1 MKRPNPLSSPNS
13 TELLSI
19 SSISTSKMGGKR
31 ISFIDTTTKKPLP
44 KSLDPKKV
52 IFISVCFFVFFVSS
66 LLHFILFASYS
77 ATRSSLQQA
86 TLEQRRRS
94 IDEQAV
100 VAHRLYQLADFACEI
115 ANQPGQCTPQKAPLS
130 LESFFGGGSKT
141 YTTAKM
147 KNDLTK
153 EQQQQQQQMTTQHFS
168 VIVNVAYRQEKIE
181 IINLVVVKLKN

>member
-31 ISFIDTTTKKPLP
+31 ISFIEAKKPIP
-44 KSLDPKKV
+44 KSLDSKKV

-66 LLHFILFASYS
+66 LLHFLLFASYS

-86 TLEQRRRS
+86 TLQQRRRS

-115 ANQPGQCTPQKAPLS
+115 VNQPGQCTPLKAPLS
-130 LESFFGGGSKT
+130 LEAFFGGGSKT
-141 YTTAKM
+141 STTAKM
-147 KNDLTK
+147 KNDSTK
-153 EQQQQQQQMTTQHFS
+153 EQQQPPLATQHLS
-168 VIVNVAYRQEKIE
+168 VIVNVAYRPEKIE

>member
-31 ISFIDTTTKKPLP
+31 ISFIDAKKPIQ

-66 LLHFILFASYS
+66 LLHFLLFASYS
-77 ATRSSLQQA
+77 ATRSSSLQQA

-115 ANQPGQCTPQKAPLS
+115 ANQPGRCTPLKAPLS
-130 LESFFGGGSKT
+130 LEAFFGGGSST
-141 YTTAKM
+141 STTVKM
-147 KNDLTK
+147 KNDS
-153 EQQQQQQQMTTQHFS
+153 TTQHLS

>member
-1 MKRPNPLSSPNS
+1 MKRPNPLSSQNS

-31 ISFIDTTTKKPLP
+31 ISFIEAKKPIP
-44 KSLDPKKV
+44 KSLDSKKV

-66 LLHFILFASYS
+66 LLHFLLFASYS
-77 ATRSSLQQA
+77 ATRSSSLQQA

-94 IDEQAV
+94 IDQQAV

-115 ANQPGQCTPQKAPLS
+115 ANQSGQCTPLKAPLS
-130 LESFFGGGSKT
+130 LEAFFGGGSST
-141 YTTAKM
+141 STTAKM
-147 KNDLTK
+147 KNDSTK
-153 EQQQQQQQMTTQHFS
+153 EQQQPPLATQHLS

>member
-1 MKRPNPLSSPNS
+1 MKRPNPLLSQNS

-19 SSISTSKMGGKR
+19 SSASTSKIGKR
-31 ISFIDTTTKKPLP
+31 ISFIDTITKKPIP
-44 KSLDPKKV
+44 KSLDSKKV

-66 LLHFILFASYS
+66 LLHFLLFASYS
-77 ATRSSLQQA
+77 ATRSSSLQQA

-115 ANQPGQCTPQKAPLS
+115 ANQPGRCTPLKAPLS
-130 LESFFGGGSKT
+130 LEAFFGGGSST
-141 YTTAKM
+141 STTVKM
-147 KNDLTK
+147 KNDS
-153 EQQQQQQQMTTQHFS
+153 TTQHLS